1 MDVPR
6 AQLRRRHRLRYA
18 LVALALVGVG
28 VGLLSLRPA
37 VPRVERSTLWIDT
50 VRRGTMLREVRGTGS
65 LVPESQRVVSAL
77 SAGRIDRVRV
87 RPGARVEPGT
97 LLVEMSNPDVQLQ
110 ALDAE
115 RQVKLAEADLASL
128 RASLETQRLE
138 AVASVAAARSAL
150 REAGRSVRVAD
161 TLAAHGLASAME
173 VERAR
178 DRAEEARARDES
190 ERRRLAV
197 LTDALRAQLDL
208 RQLEVERLRGI
219 ARFQQERVDAMQVR
233 AGAAGVVQE
242 LALEP
247 GQWVNPGQLL
257 ARVAGPERLKAVIR
271 IPETDARDL
280 TLGLSAVVDT
290 RNGTVRAHVSRVD
303 PAVQNG
309 SVAVD
314 LVFDAALPKGA
325 RPDLSVDAAV
335 QIDRIP
341 NALYVGRPAQG
352 GSESEVRLF
361 RLDPDGHGA
370 TRVPVRLGR
379 GSASTVEIRGGLREG
394 DRVIL
399 SEMTQ
404 WDSYDR
410 VRLR

>member
-1 MDVPR
+1 MDIAREKP
-6 AQLRRRHRLRYA
+6 RRRHRLLYA
-18 LVALALVGVG
+18 GAAAAIVTAVVGFVN
-28 VGLLSLRPA
+28 LRPA
-37 VPRVERSTLWIDT
+37 APQVERSTLWIDT
-50 VRRGTMLREVRGTGS
+50 VRKGTMVREVRGNGT
-65 LVPESQRVVSAL
+65 LVPESQRIVSAL
-77 SAGRIDRVRV
+77 TAGRVDRVLV
-87 RPGARVEPGT
+87 RPGTRVEAAT
-97 LLVEMSNPDVQLQ
+97 LLIEMSNPDVQLQ

-128 RASLETQRLE
+128 RASLETQRLAAVS
-138 AVASVAAARSAL
+138 AVASVHSELKEAERAARVAETLSAQ
-150 REAGRSVRVAD
+150 
-161 TLAAHGLASAME
+161 GLASAME
-173 VERAR
+173 IERAR
-178 DRAEEARARDES
+178 DRVEEVRARDES
-190 ERRRLAV
+190 EHQRLAV

-208 RQLEVERLRGI
+208 RRLEAERLRAI
-219 ARFQQERVDAMQVR
+219 ARFQQERVASMQVR

-257 ARVAGPERLKAVIR
+257 ARVAGQERLKAVVR

-280 TLGLSAVVDT
+280 TLGLAAVVDT

-309 SVAVD
+309 TVAVD
-314 LVFDAALPKGA
+314 LAFDAPLPKGA
-325 RPDLSVDAAV
+325 RPDLSVDATI
-335 QIDRIP
+335 QIDRIE
-341 NALYVGRPAQG
+341 NAVYVGRPAQG

-361 RLDPDGHGA
+361 RLDPDGRGA

-379 GSASTVEIRGGLREG
+379 GSASTIEIRGGLKEG

-404 WDSYDR
+404 WDSSDR